1 MQVPSPT
8 IYAHTLSQ
16 RPADEWEPLYGENG
30 HASMTLRY
38 IQSFANPFNQEAC
51 QQADVFLRV
60 LALYHDMGKAAP
72 AFQKYLRTG
81 GASVD
86 HKTAAAKWVMHHLDH
101 IYGKMLAI
109 IFHGH
114 HGGLH
119 AGNQFL
125 FSEDFKSPIL
135 QDVLAAL
142 PEELQSLPPIPPGRL
157 VGNGCK
163 TTDEIVYSWMMAI
176 RMLHSCLID
185 ADWLATEEFTT
196 PQNSEA
202 RKSTSYVSLLEMS
215 KILEWHLER
224 REFASTGYVNALRKQ
239 VHKSCFAAAARERGA
254 YQLNVPTGGGKTLS
268 SLSFA
273 LKHAELHRMARVIYV
288 IPYTCIIEQTAQEFR
303 SILGAE
309 NVLEHHSSLSEE
321 NDTEENR
328 YGTENWDAPL
338 VVTTSVQFFETLF
351 SNRNKKCRKIHNI
364 AHSVIILDEAQ
375 TLPAAYLKPC
385 LYALKSLQRDF
396 GCTVVLCTA
405 TQPTVV
411 NDGRFN
417 IGWEK
422 GEVQSLVGESLENRL
437 AEELKRVKVENL
449 GRLNADSLIQHYSS
463 LGSNQALFIV
473 NLTRQAQDLY
483 ERLYSVQSE
492 GIYHL
497 SARMCPLHRS
507 EVLRAVRSRL
517 AEGLPVLLIATRVVE
532 AGVDI
537 SFPVVYRDSCG
548 LDSLAQAAGRCNRHG
563 EINMGHVFFY
573 EDEDVQLPPSF
584 TDLRDGIYALKDVL
598 NNVQHDDLL
607 EASNVEAY
615 FKAFYNKRE
624 HGCKGWDKK
633 GIITDSQHVATWD
646 FEEISQKFK
655 LIENEQ
661 ITVIVPYGDES
672 MKLRE
677 TLLSMDKADIMPNRT
692 LYRRLSSFGVSVYK
706 TEWQELKAHCELV
719 HQDAGIWFLTRD
731 SFYDSAR
738 GLLRSSDVVL
748 DYVF

>member
-1 MQVPSPT
+1 MNPLSP
-8 IYAHTLSQ
+8 IVYAHTLEH
-16 RPADEWEPLYGENG
+16 RPAEEWEPLYGENG
-30 HASMTLRY
+30 HAQKTLHY
-38 IQSFANPFNQEAC
+38 IQSFANPFQSEAKK
-51 QQADVFLRV
+51 QAEVFLRI
-60 LALYHDMGKAAP
+60 LALYHDMGKASP
-72 AFQKYLRTG
+72 EFQEYLKGG

-86 HKTAAAKWVMHHLDH
+86 HKTAAAKWIMERLDNS
-101 IYGKMLAI
+101 YGKILAI
-109 IFHGH
+109 VFHGH
-114 HGGLH
+114 HSGLQR
-119 AGNQFL
+119 GNSFL
-125 FSEDFKSPIL
+125 FAEDFKAPI
-135 QDVLAAL
+135 QPEVLAAL
-142 PEELQSLPPIPPGRL
+142 PDVFHRLPTMPLGRL
-157 VGNGCK
+157 VGNQSK
-163 TTDEIVYSWMMAI
+163 TTEEVVFSWIMAI

-196 PQNSEA
+196 PHNSEA
-202 RKSTSYVSLLEMS
+202 RKAAFYLGISEMS
-215 KILEWHLER
+215 RILESHLDNIE
-224 REFASTGYVNALRKQ
+224 SLSSGYVNVLRQ
-239 VHKSCFAAAARERGA
+239 EIHRNCYIAAERERGV

-273 LKHAELHRMARVIYV
+273 LKHAMVHSMERVIYV
-288 IPYTCIIEQTAQEFR
+288 IPYTSIIEQTAHEFR
-303 SILGAE
+303 SILGSE
-309 NVLEHHSSLSEE
+309 NVLEHHSGLAEE
-321 NDTEENR
+321 NDTEANR

-338 VVTTSVQFFETLF
+338 VVTTNVQFFETLF
-351 SNRNKKCRKIHNI
+351 SCKNKKCRKIHNI
-364 AHSVIILDEAQ
+364 ANSVVILDEAQ

-422 GEVQSLVGESLENRL
+422 GEVQSLVGESLEKRL
-437 AEELKRVKVENL
+437 AEELKRVKAENL
-449 GRLNADSLIQHYSS
+449 GGLDADSLIHHYSS
-463 LGSNQALFIV
+463 LGVNQALFIV

-483 ERLYSVQSE
+483 DRLYSVQSE

-497 SARMCPLHRS
+497 SARMCPRHRS
-507 EVLRAVRSRL
+507 DVLSEVRSRL
-517 AEGLPVLLIATRVVE
+517 EEGLPVLLVATRVVE

-563 EINMGHVFFY
+563 ELSMGHVFFY
-573 EDEDVQLPPSF
+573 EDEGVQLPPSF
-584 TDLRDGIYALKDVL
+584 TDLRDGIYALKDVMI
-598 NNVQHDDLL
+598 NVQYNDLL
-607 EASNVEAY
+607 AASNVEAY

-633 GIITDSQHVATWD
+633 EIITDSQHVATWD
-646 FEEISQKFK
+646 FEEISQKFN

-672 MKLRE
+672 MQLRE
-677 TLLSMDKADIMPNRT
+677 TLLSMDKTGIMPNRT
-692 LYRRLSSFGVSVYK
+692 LYRRLSSFSVSVYK
-706 TEWQELKAHCELV
+706 TEWQELKSHCELV
-719 HQDAGIWFLTRD
+719 HRDAGIWFLTRD

-738 GLLRSSDVVL
+738 GILRSSDVVL